1 MLSDEPF
8 LLSKL
13 PPSPEQ
19 KRLAIGVVLA
29 LLLAS
34 AITTP
39 FARIQLTDTEALLP
53 AYAAAVLVNEL
64 ITSVLLLA
72 LFSVQRSRAVLALAI
87 GYLFSGLMVVPWSL
101 SFPGVLPAT
110 DLDTGVQ
117 STASVAALRRIGFPL
132 LVVIYALLKDQP
144 TVAMKSQRSMR
155 QTVLVSVA
163 GVVFVVGS
171 VLWLIF
177 VNHEVLPKLMAD
189 KNIASGLWWY
199 VAWASMILYV
209 AGMLLLWRRRCSVLD
224 LWLIV
229 VLCTL
234 LIEIVLLSFISA
246 GIRLNVGW
254 WAGRLFGLISTSLVL
269 IVLLFETTA
278 LYGRLARSVLAERRT
293 REDRLT
299 AMEALSASVAHEISQ
314 PLASMVTNADAGL
327 RWMNKANPDLE
338 EATAAL
344 KRIVRDGHRAGGVVE
359 GIRTMFR
366 KGAQER
372 APVNINQII
381 GQALSHAQTEVQLA
395 HVSVR
400 LDLDERLPT
409 VIGSPVQL
417 RQVVANLVSNAVD
430 AMQAVIGRA
439 RILHISSGQDEPS
452 RIFVSVADS
461 GTGVDSLPL
470 DRIFEPFFSTKA
482 EGMGMGLM
490 FCRSIVEAH
499 GGQLRVTENH
509 PHGANFLFTLPT
521 SDVRT
526 SPGSTA

>member
-1 MLSDEPF
+1 MLSDGPF
-8 LLSKL
+8 LLSEL

-34 AITTP
+34 AITAP
-39 FARIQLTDTEALLP
+39 FARIQLTNTEAMLP

-64 ITSVLLLA
+64 ITSALLLA

-101 SFPGVLPAT
+101 SFPGVLPAA
-110 DLDTGVQ
+110 DLDAGLQ
-117 STASVAALRRIGFPL
+117 STALVAALRRIVFPL
-132 LVVIYALLKDQP
+132 LVVVYALLKDRP
-144 TVAMKSQRSMR
+144 AVAMKSQRSMR

-177 VNHEVLPKLMAD
+177 VNHEVLPSLMAD
-189 KNIASGLWWY
+189 KSIASGLWWY
-199 VAWASMILYV
+199 VAWASMMLYV
-209 AGMLLLWRRRCSVLD
+209 AGMLLLWSSRRSVLD

-234 LIEIVLLSFISA
+234 FIEVVLLSFVSA

-254 WAGRLFGLISTSLVL
+254 WAGRIFGLISTSVVL

-278 LYGRLARSVLAERRT
+278 LYGRLARSVSAERRA
-293 REDRLT
+293 RENRLT
-299 AMEALSASVAHEISQ
+299 AMEALSASIAHEISQ

-327 RWMNKANPDLE
+327 RWMAKANPDLE

-372 APVNINQII
+372 APVNMNQII
-381 GQALSHAQTEVQLA
+381 GQALSHAQKEVQLA

-417 RQVVANLVSNAVD
+417 RQVIANLVSNAVD
-430 AMQAVIGRA
+430 AMQAVLGRA
-439 RILHISSGQDEPS
+439 RVLHISSGREEPS
-452 RIFVSVADS
+452 RILVSVADS
-461 GTGVDSLPL
+461 GTGLDSLPP

-499 GGQLRVTENH
+499 DGQLWVTENH

-521 SDVRT
+521 SDVQT